1 MQRSQGD
8 FPDGMQR
15 PASTPNRT
23 ADVARSTFIVNL
35 TSLRLQVF
43 IFTAIAAA
51 LILGVGWSLLDPAP
65 PRTVRIATGV
75 PGGFYDAL
83 GKRYRAALQK
93 SGVAVELVET
103 SGSVENVRLL
113 LEDNDIDIS
122 FVQGGITRR
131 GTGAGTL
138 RTLASLAIEPL
149 WIFSRTG
156 EFDKLEASH
165 GVRIA
170 AGPMGS
176 GTRDLVTHILS
187 ILGLRD
193 RVVLVDLGGQAAA
206 DALMAGDVDYAAF
219 VTSPKTDWIQQLLIA
234 PGILL
239 TEPGYARSLVRVLP
253 FATEVQIPAR
263 VLDFQRRI
271 PRQGLTVLGVA
282 TSLVVTPSA
291 HPAIKHLLLAKSHE
305 IVDGEAILGTRGQFP
320 SRQLIDFP
328 LDEEAMRYFQHGPT
342 PVRRYLPY
350 WLANLVERF
359 WFLVVPILT
368 LLIPLLGFG
377 PTAFDWSMRRRIYRW
392 YRELADIE
400 TAADRAGSRDDTE
413 SLIDRLDALQER
425 VKQVHV
431 SLAFR
436 RELYALR
443 AHIAF
448 VRQTIARRWRVE
460 DPGETHPVEDI
471 VSD

>member
-1 MQRSQGD
+1 M
-8 FPDGMQR
+8 F
-15 PASTPNRT
+15 AL
-23 ADVARSTFIVNL
+23 V
-35 TSLRLQVF
+35 SLAV
-43 IFTAIAAA
+43 
-51 LILGVGWSLLDPAP
+51 ILGVGWSLLDPAP
-65 PRTVRIATGV
+65 PRKVRIATGA

-83 GKRYRAALQK
+83 GQRYRSALQK

-113 LEDNDIDIS
+113 LDDNDIDIA

-156 EFDKLEASH
+156 AFDRLEQNS

-170 AGPMGS
+170 AGRMGS

-187 ILGLRD
+187 ILRLRE

-206 DALMAGDVDYAAF
+206 DALLAGDVDYAAF
-219 VTSPKTDWIQQLLIA
+219 VTSPKTDWVRQLLA
-234 PGILL
+234 SPGVSFA
-239 TEPGYARSLVRVLP
+239 EPGYTASLARVLP
-253 FATEVQIPAR
+253 FTTEVQLPAR
-263 VLDFQRRI
+263 VLDFHRRI
-271 PRQGLTVLGVA
+271 PREDLSVLGVA
-282 TSLVVTPSA
+282 TSLVVTPAA

-305 IVDGEAILGTRGQFP
+305 IVDGEPILGTRGHFP

-350 WLANLVERF
+350 WLANLIERF
-359 WFLVVPILT
+359 WFLLVPILT

-392 YRELADIE
+392 YRELAEIE
-400 TAADRAGSRDDTE
+400 TAADRADSHDDTE
-413 SLIDRLDALQER
+413 GLIDRLDALQER

-448 VRQTIARRWRVE
+448 VRQAIARRWHID
-460 DPGETHPVEDI
+460 DPGRTYPVEEI